1 MKSFPTRA
9 LEGTWSSVT
18 PLRFLDQYKPSVLQ
32 LFFGNKNLLWVQYLR
47 CTGTAPVSLKKP
59 PSCLLYLSI
68 SLLSLVCFNWHL
80 IEQLLLQALLL
91 DSFVFFFAVGLGS
104 VVDAFHLSQMT
115 CNCISKPTFSPV
127 KSEGWKRKPQNKT
140 ERRHV
145 CVPDCSSNKPDS
157 LQLVNYL
164 FAAVLD

>member
-1 MKSFPTRA
+1 MHR
-9 LEGTWSSVT
+9 
-18 PLRFLDQYKPSVLQ
+18 
-32 LFFGNKNLLWVQYLR
+32 VQYLR

-80 IEQLLLQALLL
+80 IEQLLSQALLL
-91 DSFVFFFAVGLGS
+91 DRFFFVVVVVAVGFGS
-104 VVDAFHLSQMT
+104 VVGAFHLSQMT

-127 KSEGWKRKPQNKT
+127 KSEGRKKKPQQPQNKT
-140 ERRHV
+140 ERRYV
-145 CVPDCSSNKPDS
+145 CVPECTSNKPDS